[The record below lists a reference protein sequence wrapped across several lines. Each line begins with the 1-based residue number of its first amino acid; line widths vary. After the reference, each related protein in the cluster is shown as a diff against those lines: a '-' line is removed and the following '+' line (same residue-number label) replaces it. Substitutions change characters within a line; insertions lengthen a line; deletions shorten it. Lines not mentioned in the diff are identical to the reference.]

1 MPSRSR
7 DGQERSGIWRDRLGG
22 ALETPAEMLARPLT
36 WAAAHGFTDRVRLLL
51 RHAVDPDA
59 GSPEG
64 RALPLAA
71 AAGHREIAELLLA
84 AGAEP
89 VELSPVDGLVAAVLA
104 GDEAGVDP
112 AVLPPALAERPGLVA
127 EAVGAGADPGL
138 AVRLGFDVSGRHEGQ
153 TALHTA
159 AWNGDLDL
167 VGRLV
172 SLGADLDARD
182 DRYDGRPVDWAGHA
196 RHSDVVSFLAE
207 AAEAA
212 ERSADAG
219 RAETAEAAAAARV
232 RGGPGR
238 GSRPAGTA
246 P

>member
-1 MPSRSR
+1 VVARECGFSSWP
-7 DGQERSGIWRDRLGG
+7 
-22 ALETPAEMLARPLT
+22 ALRRQL
-36 WAAAHGFTDRVRLLL
+36 
-51 RHAVDPDA
+51 
-59 GSPEG
+59 
-64 RALPLAA
+64 
-71 AAGHREIAELLLA
+71 ELLA
-84 AGAEP
+84 
-89 VELSPVDGLVAAVLA
+89 DYRR
-104 GDEAGVDP
+104 DP
-112 AVLPPALAERPGLVA
+112 AVLPAALAERPGLVA